1 MLEVESPGKSKPT
14 FKVLLEMRGEMA
26 EISLQHLMEN
36 DFVYVSGR
44 LNSYTKVDSSGRDM
58 LFYKVIVKEFNY
70 VKHNNQ
76 CRTFQKPEALKLKSV
91 STSSALDSQMV
102 ETVRLHLWQ
111 VFFASPHEWWDNR
124 GRKLYPSSP
133 DFKHKDTGE
142 RLWIMP
148 NDPPWVTKQLQLLDS
163 KITERGQGGL
173 VSVGFWILHVV
184 SSPSQGS
191 VAEGHCGRRT
201 EEWTFWS
208 LNADLTE
215 VSIPRLQYIGEIT
228 HDFGLLTAKI
238 SAGAESQSL
247 LWLQTSKKIEDPGS
261 LQIEKRGCKRCLVAV
276 SIGDRRPVVASRGP
290 TGSVGQYHFSG
301 TQRRWALLNRH
312 RRKNREFGFDHY
324 CRLSEDPGSP
334 HQRRGKTIVTLTLP
348 E

>member
-1 MLEVESPGKSKPT
+1 MSFISCRSRSIHGFLSLLSPSLLDKKSLLFYSSSSSSSSEYSNFYSVSSKKESFVYQNALKCRRPPTVPQYRIPFRNSVTFIGSVLFPVKKYSSCSVDSVWTMLEVESPGKSKPT

-173 VSVGFWILHVV
+173 
-184 SSPSQGS
+184 GS
-191 VAEGHCGRRT
+191 AR
-201 EEWTFWS
+201 S
-208 LNADLTE
+208 
-215 VSIPRLQYIGEIT
+215 
-228 HDFGLLTAKI
+228 
-238 SAGAESQSL
+238 
-247 LWLQTSKKIEDPGS
+247 
-261 LQIEKRGCKRCLVAV
+261 
-276 SIGDRRPVVASRGP
+276 
-290 TGSVGQYHFSG
+290 
-301 TQRRWALLNRH
+301 
-312 RRKNREFGFDHY
+312 
-324 CRLSEDPGSP
+324 RLSMWEY
-334 HQRRGKTIVTLTLP
+334 
-348 E
+348 EE